1 MSTPPPIPKTHPN
14 KGRPPK
20 ITLEILYDY
29 MESIEEKREERDAKI
44 QIELETLEKRSEER
58 DLKVQIKLEAM
69 FDKKIILFKDT
80 IQSQID
86 DRFLG
91 FKSELQTMKDE
102 IQEMEKHKQSTQEGG
117 VEGNHNL
124 RDRIKELEEK
134 LTNNLTLSNMENK
147 LDIKPIKEEMNKL
160 IKLDHERNKRALNLI
175 IFDIKE
181 QQEEDTLAIV
191 KEELKNKSQIDT
203 TYLIEAKRLGK
214 IIDHKD
220 RLIRV
225 KVSCNDYK
233 YSILS
238 KYPSL
243 KGSRIFMNEDLI
255 REDQAELRKEVQK
268 VKEARKEGKWAII
281 RNQKAIVR
289 DRDQKDNNK

>member
-1 MSTPPPIPKTHPN
+1 MSTPPPIPKAQPN

-29 MESIEEKREERDAKI
+29 MESVEKRREERDAKI

-58 DLKVQIKLEAM
+58 DVKLQIELEAM
-69 FDKKIILFKDT
+69 IDKKIKDT
-80 IQSQID
+80 IQTQIE

-91 FKSELQTMKDE
+91 FKSELQTMKDR

-117 VEGNHNL
+117 VEENHNL

-160 IKLDHERNKRALNLI
+160 IELDHERNKRALNLI
-175 IFDIKE
+175 IFGIKE

-203 TYLIEAKRLGK
+203 TYIIEAKRLGK

-225 KVSCNDYK
+225 KVSCNDHK

-238 KYPSL
+238 KSPSL
-243 KGSRIFMNEDLI
+243 KGSGIFINEDLI
-255 REDQAELRKEVQK
+255 PEDQAELRKEVQK

-281 RNQKAIVR
+281 RNRKAIVR

>member
-29 MESIEEKREERDAKI
+29 MESVEKKREERDAKI
-44 QIELETLEKRSEER
+44 QIELETLEKMSEER
-58 DLKVQIKLEAM
+58 DVKLKIELEAM
-69 FDKKIILFKDT
+69 IDKKIKDT
-80 IQSQID
+80 IQTQIE

-91 FKSELQTMKDE
+91 FKSELRTMKDR

-160 IKLDHERNKRALNLI
+160 IELDHERNKRALNLI
-175 IFDIKE
+175 IFGIKE

-203 TYLIEAKRLGK
+203 TYLIKAKRLGK

-225 KVSCNDYK
+225 KVSCTDHK
-233 YSILS
+233 YNILS
-238 KYPSL
+238 ESPSL
-243 KGSRIFMNEDLI
+243 KGSRIFINEDLI
-255 REDQAELRKEVQK
+255 PEDQAELRKEVQK
-268 VKEARKEGKWAII
+268 IKESRKEGKWAII
-281 RNQKAIVR
+281 RNRKAIVR

>member
-1 MSTPPPIPKTHPN
+1 MI
-14 KGRPPK
+14 G
-20 ITLEILYDY
+20 
-29 MESIEEKREERDAKI
+29 
-44 QIELETLEKRSEER
+44 
-58 DLKVQIKLEAM
+58 
-69 FDKKIILFKDT
+69 KKIKDT
-80 IQSQID
+80 IQTQIE

-91 FKSELQTMKDE
+91 LKSELQTMKDR
-102 IQEMEKHKQSTQEGG
+102 IQEMEKYKQSTQERG

-134 LTNNLTLSNMENK
+134 LTNNLTLRNMENK

-160 IKLDHERNKRALNLI
+160 IELDHEHNKRALNLI
-175 IFDIKE
+175 IFGIKE

-203 TYLIEAKRLGK
+203 TYLKRLGK

-220 RLIRV
+220 RLIHV
-225 KVSCNDYK
+225 KVSCTDHK

-238 KYPSL
+238 KSPSL
-243 KGSRIFMNEDLI
+243 KGSTIFINEDLI
-255 REDQAELRKEVQK
+255 PEDQAELRKEVQK

-281 RNQKAIVR
+281 RNRKAIVR